1 MAEAGYIF
9 KTNFSLYMTTLKE
22 TSLDNHDNTKQPEY
36 LCKNTTEQVYNFDNI
51 VKDHYPTKQPSSF
64 DALLIKG
71 NNIYCIEFKNTK
83 YSDVNNQE
91 VQKKLSNSQDIID
104 DIFKK
109 YNIKK
114 SNYKFIFCVIYK
126 NHEAK
131 WRRGINK
138 NIVQF
143 DLEQYKGK
151 YYDYIYTNDVQFF
164 THEYKKQ
171 FKKELAC

>member
-9 KTNFSLYMTTLKE
+9 KTNFSLYITTLKE
-22 TSLDNHDNTKQPEY
+22 TSLDKHDNIKQSEY
-36 LCKNTTEQVYNFDNI
+36 LCKNTTEQVYNFDKI
-51 VKDHYPTKQPSSF
+51 VKNLYPTKQPSSF
-64 DALLIKG
+64 DALLIKD

-83 YSDVNNQE
+83 YSSVKKQE
-91 VQKKLSNSQDIID
+91 VQKKLTNSKDIID
-104 DIFKK
+104 NIFEE
-109 YNIKK
+109 YNIQK
-114 SNYKFIFCVIYK
+114 SKYIFTYCVIYK

-131 WRRGINK
+131 WRRGITK

-151 YYDYIYTNDVQFF
+151 YFDEIYTNDVQYF